1 MSELFSATFQVG
13 WGDLDANGHMRN
25 TAYLDHS
32 ADTRM
37 MYFASRGFS
46 MREFEKLRFG
56 PVVRRDEV
64 EYFREMRLLEHVR
77 VTLAS
82 VGLSADDARFRLRNE
97 FFRED
102 GRLVARVTS
111 EGGWLDQSIRKLTA
125 PPEALARCMRE
136 MARTEDF
143 VELP

>member
-1 MSELFSATFQVG
+1 MSEPFSVTFQVG
-13 WGDLDANGHMRN
+13 WGDLDANAHMRN

-32 ADTRM
+32 ADARM
-37 MYFASRGFS
+37 MFFASRGFS
-46 MREFEKLRFG
+46 MREFERLRFG
-56 PVVRRDEV
+56 PVIRRDEV

-77 VTLAS
+77 VTLAA

-111 EGGWLDQSIRKLTA
+111 EGGWLDQTARKLTA
-125 PPEALARCMRE
+125 PPAELARCMRE
-136 MARTEDF
+136 MSRSEDF